1 MTVTFT
7 PFGVASEYSCRGW
20 RPIGSSL
27 SCVGPAIGRLMLANR
42 PPLSLF
48 HFQTVGGVYRV
59 ESFIPKLLLFERRCY
74 SIDRVWMHRHRRHGK
89 LCLATLSDRNPAMDV
104 HPPHEPIR
112 SWKDFTLHLLTITIG
127 LLIALAL
134 EAAVQS
140 LHHRHMVTEARVNL
154 RREIGENHTLYAENL
169 RSLQTRLVELE
180 RDIDQLRD
188 LRAGKTP
195 EGFELQWSF
204 HWNSYTDSAW
214 KSARDSG
221 AVGYMRP
228 EVIKKYSEVYG
239 QQSFVNE
246 AGVSILF
253 DQAKAAAPLLLMKN
267 RKDPKELS
275 PGDIQALLLSAA
287 ELGGRVKQLQL
298 FMQVL
303 DEDYTAALQHL

>member
-1 MTVTFT
+1 
-7 PFGVASEYSCRGW
+7 
-20 RPIGSSL
+20 
-27 SCVGPAIGRLMLANR
+27 
-42 PPLSLF
+42 
-48 HFQTVGGVYRV
+48 
-59 ESFIPKLLLFERRCY
+59 
-74 SIDRVWMHRHRRHGK
+74 
-89 LCLATLSDRNPAMDV
+89 MDV
-104 HPPHEPIR
+104 HPPHGPIR

-140 LHHRHMVTEARVNL
+140 LHHRHMVAEARVNL
-154 RREIGENHTLYAENL
+154 RREIGENHALYAENL
-169 RSLQTRLVELE
+169 RSLQTKLVELE
-180 RDIDQLRD
+180 QDIGQLRE

-195 EGFELQWSF
+195 EHFELQWSF
-204 HWNSYTDSAW
+204 GWSSYIDSAW

-221 AVGYMRP
+221 ALGYMQP
-228 EVIKKYSEVYG
+228 DVIKKYSELYG
-239 QQSFVNE
+239 QQTFVNE

-253 DQAKAAAPLLLMKN
+253 DQAKAAAPLLLMQN

-303 DEDYTAALQHL
+303 DEDYVAALQHL

>member
-1 MTVTFT
+1 V
-7 PFGVASEYSCRGW
+7 
-20 RPIGSSL
+20 
-27 SCVGPAIGRLMLANR
+27 
-42 PPLSLF
+42 
-48 HFQTVGGVYRV
+48 
-59 ESFIPKLLLFERRCY
+59 
-74 SIDRVWMHRHRRHGK
+74 
-89 LCLATLSDRNPAMDV
+89 DV
-104 HPPHEPIR
+104 HPPHGPIR

-140 LHHRHMVTEARVNL
+140 LHHRHMVKEARVNL

-169 RSLQTRLVELE
+169 RSLQARLMELE

-195 EGFELQWSF
+195 EHFELQWSF
-204 HWNSYTDSAW
+204 NWSSYTDSAW

-239 QQSFVNE
+239 QQTFVNE

-253 DQAKAAAPLLLMKN
+253 DQTKAAAPLLLMKN
-267 RKDPKELS
+267 HKDPKELS
-275 PGDIQALLLSAA
+275 AGDIQALLLSAA
-287 ELGGRVKQLQL
+287 ELEGRVKELQL